1 MFETEVKRKI
11 KKEPA
16 VAMEPTQKSW
26 FLRSKGV
33 GEDGE
38 EEEGLGQRDLVDTLW
53 TF

>member
-16 VAMEPTQKSW
+16 IAMEPTQKSW
-26 FLRSKGV
+26 FLRSEGV

-38 EEEGLGQRDLVDTLW
+38 EEGLVQRDLVDTLW